1 MVAAQKSGLGEIREE
16 QAGLLASDPFCLVS
30 FCGFKMVFA
39 KCRDVCKELKIH
51 QEEPQSE
58 EQKLLNYFGSYS
70 CDLCP
75 LGV

>member
-30 FCGFKMVFA
+30 SWGFKMVFA
-39 KCRDVCKELKIH
+39 KCRDMNKELKIH

-58 EQKLLNYFGSYS
+58 EQKLLNQFV
-70 CDLCP
+70 L
-75 LGV
+75 LQM